1 MRIAIITPSRM
12 KPSTLAGKSGQY
24 FLEHAVESA
33 NSQELDRPATIHFF
47 VGTDPET
54 EIPARLAAHPQITF
68 VRGER
73 KGQIPALNAAI
84 RAVDESWDFVGFLED
99 DDHWLPPYLG
109 FALRTLDSFD
119 FVSSTQVETDEAGEV
134 VRINDFPTPSGW
146 LMRRSTF
153 AQVGA
158 INPASKWHYDN
169 ECSAASPRP
178 ACAAPTSSR
187 RRRPALSRTPFRSAR
202 GTPTCFGS
210 AAPTYTSRAT
220 ASSCRWCAAWCIPA
234 PEPRMSARAGR
245 RESRATP
252 SISG

>member
-109 FALRTLDSFD
+109 FALRTW
-119 FVSSTQVETDEAGEV
+119 T
-134 VRINDFPTPSGW
+134 
-146 LMRRSTF
+146 
-153 AQVGA
+153 
-158 INPASKWHYDN
+158 ASI
-169 ECSAASPRP
+169 SSPRP
-178 ACAAPTSSR
+178 RSRRTRPARSSGSTTSR
-187 RRRPALSRTPFRSAR
+187 RRR
-202 GTPTCFGS
+202 
-210 AAPTYTSRAT
+210 
-220 ASSCRWCAAWCIPA
+220 
-234 PEPRMSARAGR
+234 AG
-245 RESRATP
+245 
-252 SISG
+252 